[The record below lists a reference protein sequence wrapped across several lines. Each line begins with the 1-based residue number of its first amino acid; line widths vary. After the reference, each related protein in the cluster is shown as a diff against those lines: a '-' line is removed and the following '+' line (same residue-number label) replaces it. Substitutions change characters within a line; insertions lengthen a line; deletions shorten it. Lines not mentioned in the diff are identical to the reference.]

1 MRSGGRRLAG
11 CTTMVLRRITAAL
24 ALAGLAM
31 LAVATPAV
39 AHAELVRSTP
49 AKRASLA
56 AAPKEI
62 VLTFSEPV
70 SPVSITV
77 TGPQGAQWTVGQ
89 ITVTGAVVVAPAQA
103 CGAAGPP
110 TLPSKVK
117 AGDGDVQ
124 TSPGGLPLTAA

>member
-31 LAVATPAV
+31 LAVATPAF
-39 AHAELVRSTP
+39 AHAELVKSTP
-49 AKRASLA
+49 AKGQSLA

-70 SPVSITV
+70 SPVSITI

-89 ITVTGAVVVAPAQA
+89 ITVTGAVAVAPVRAV
-103 CGAAGPP
+103 GPAGPYSL
-110 TLPSKVK
+110 TYKVK
-117 AGDGDVQ
+117 A
-124 TSPGGLPLTAA
+124 